1 MSCCPESTRADISAG
16 MEESEPA
23 LATSTRPALTGT
35 RPWGRR
41 RCLRQDPTPSPS
53 RLIFPLLL
61 ITPGGIIPPSL
72 PRASAAS
79 AHPGAGFG
87 TGALESRSH
96 HLLLPGHGITCCRDT
111 GHRHSPA
118 GMLPA
123 AGLGIVVLSSAC
135 SGHPGTVYHQV
146 LASRHWVPPDAGTV
160 ALGTA
165 GSLASWHQGIQQV
178 TASRKDGADVATR
191 CRCAGTARLICR
203 CLLAN
208 ATGAPRVG
216 WEQSLAGHSCVLKAK
231 LIAGRV
237 VGMVRTGRKRL

>member
-23 LATSTRPALTGT
+23 LPTSTRPALTGT
-35 RPWGRR
+35 RP
-41 RCLRQDPTPSPS
+41 CLRQDPTPSPS

-111 GHRHSPA
+111 GHPCSPA
-118 GMLPA
+118 GMRPA

-135 SGHPGTVYHQV
+135 SGHPGTAYHQV
-146 LASRHWVPPDAGTV
+146 LASRYRVPPDAGTM

-165 GSLASWHQGIQQV
+165 GSWHRGIRASNRSQHPGKMELMSLPNVAVLARHG
-178 TASRKDGADVATR
+178 
-191 CRCAGTARLICR
+191 
-203 CLLAN
+203 
-208 ATGAPRVG
+208 
-216 WEQSLAGHSCVLKAK
+216 
-231 LIAGRV
+231 
-237 VGMVRTGRKRL
+237 